1 MKNYQGFT
9 LIELMI
15 VVIVVSILTAI
26 AVPAYQ
32 SFVRKSINQ
41 NIQKEINQLVIDL
54 EKHKSRQF
62 NYLGYTPVSDP
73 IYIPAGSNA
82 TTAKYTIEIA
92 DGDDTTKKLS
102 QTSTPPKG
110 LNWVIRAKASDG
122 RLYSYLIN
130 SKGTQ
135 CRNKTANNVTMT
147 TCGTGAE
154 EWK

>member
-32 SFVRKSINQ
+32 SFVRKSIDQ

-73 IYIPAGSNA
+73 IYIPVGSNA
-82 TTAKYTIEIA
+82 STAQYSIEIA
-92 DGDDTTKKLS
+92 DGDETTKKLN
-102 QTSTPPKG
+102 QTSNRPKG
-110 LNWVIRAKASDG
+110 LNWVIRAKASDDL
-122 RLYSYLIN
+122 LYSYLIN
-130 SKGTQ
+130 SKGTK